1 MSWGRIVKIR
11 PQLFDKGS
19 YKGGR
24 AMANYIPGL
33 ASGFDWSSMIGQL
46 MELERRP
53 ITLMESE
60 KDVVEARK
68 SAWAEINTKLLSL
81 KTAASA
87 LTSPDDFNLFT
98 SRARVTGTTKSLD
111 ELLDIAV
118 GSTASQGS
126 YTIQIEDLAQAQKL
140 GSKSFDSLYDALGI
154 EGDILINGRTVAIAS
169 ADSLSTVS
177 GKINA
182 LNSGDNPAGVVASLF
197 TAADGEYRLTLTS
210 QNTGAE
216 GIDIANASAFDILGE
231 LGFADSTSSI
241 HNTIT
246 NGVQSSELSSS
257 TQNIQSL
264 LGLSTTQSGNVT
276 IAGQSV
282 AIDFSVDSLQTV
294 RDKIDALV
302 GVNAS
307 IVTNTD
313 DDSTTY
319 VLQIDGTQDLA
330 DSENILQTLGF
341 MRQGNSEV
349 QGVRGDTANTA
360 NGATMTDE
368 TLLVDIDGYGAWNTG
383 DSIAISGTAH
393 DGSAVS
399 ATFTINE
406 DSTVDDLLSAIEAA
420 YAGEVSASVNAQG
433 VIVVEDNL
441 AGESSLSLSL
451 DTAGI
456 TNANFDF
463 GAFASI
469 TVREREIVSGQ
480 DASLL
485 IDGVGITRST
495 NQITDVIEG
504 VTLDL
509 KGQEDGAVVT
519 LDIDRDYEGIK
530 AKISDMV
537 DKYNEVMNYINGQ
550 FAYDEDTGE
559 AAPLFGDS
567 ALMSVKSNIRSV
579 ILSGVTGMD
588 SSLDHLSLIG
598 INIDRDGLLS
608 INDSTLE
615 GYLQTNY
622 SDVVG
627 LLVAQGSSTN
637 SNISFVSSG
646 RKTEAGSY
654 EVEITQAAEQA
665 STAGVGFTGSLNED
679 ATMTIT
685 DDAGREAVIELG
697 AGWNITSIV
706 NAINSELAQ
715 EYNEILTGVN
725 SYYADELQSAVITA
739 DTAWENLYDAAGV
752 SAGLAVDDV
761 IGFSGTTSNGQV
773 VSGEYSISDTSTQTV
788 GDLLDA
794 IEEAFGDGY
803 NAYIDDQGHI
813 AIEDTDGGDSD
824 LTLTLDTV
832 KNLDFGALGVSQ
844 EGRYLMDIAASN
856 EDGQLKI
863 SHNAYGDNSF
873 TIGVAGGNLGMTDG
887 EYTGVDVAGRI
898 RDAGSATWMTMTGN
912 GRVLTGDEDQDVEG
926 LVIRYAGTAT
936 DIYDFEFTAGIGE
949 QLDRA
954 LFYMTDA
961 YEGYVAD
968 KQESLRNQMDRIDLK
983 IENTEKRIAVKEE
996 ALIRKFSVM
1005 ESLISQMQAQQ
1016 QWLSGQINSLG
1027 TFGEQST

>member
-1 MSWGRIVKIR
+1 
-11 PQLFDKGS
+11 
-19 YKGGR
+19 
-24 AMANYIPGL
+24 MANYIPGL
-33 ASGFDWSSMIGQL
+33 ASGFDWSAMIGQL
-46 MELERRP
+46 TELERRP
-53 ITLMESE
+53 ITLMESK
-60 KDVVEARK
+60 KDEVEARK
-68 SAWAEINTKLLSL
+68 SAWTEINTKLLSL

-98 SRARVTGTTKSLD
+98 SQARVTGSTQSLD
-111 ELLDIAV
+111 ELLDIAI
-118 GSTASQGS
+118 GSTAAQGS
-126 YTIQIEDLAQAQKL
+126 YSIQIEDLAQAQKL
-140 GSKSFDSLYDALGI
+140 GSKSFDSLNDALGI
-154 EGDILINGRTVAIAS
+154 EGDILINGRIVAIAS
-169 ADSLSTVS
+169 TDSLSTVS

-182 LNSGDNPAGVVASLF
+182 LNSGDNPAGVVASVF

-216 GIDIANASAFDILGE
+216 GIDIANASASDILGV
-231 LGFADSTSSI
+231 LGFADTTSSI

-246 NGVQSSELSSS
+246 NGVQSAELSSS
-257 TQNIQSL
+257 TQNIRSL
-264 LGLSTTQSGNVT
+264 LGLSTTQSGDVT

-294 RDKIDALV
+294 RDKIDALD

-330 DSENILQTLGF
+330 DSENVLQTLGF
-341 MRQGNSEV
+341 LRQGHAEV
-349 QGVRGDTANTA
+349 QGLQSDTVNTA
-360 NGATMTDE
+360 NGTTITDE

-383 DSIAISGTAH
+383 DSSAISGTAH

-420 YAGEVSASVNAQG
+420 YASEVSASVNARG

-441 AGESSLSLSL
+441 AGESNLSLSL

-463 GAFASI
+463 GAFSSI
-469 TVREREIVSGQ
+469 TVRDREIVSGR

-537 DKYNEVMNYINGQ
+537 EKYNEVMTCINGQ

-588 SSLDHLSLIG
+588 SSLDHLSLVG

-646 RKTEAGSY
+646 LKTEAGSY
-654 EVEITQAAEQA
+654 EVEITQAATQA
-665 STAGVGFTGSLNED
+665 STAGVGFSGSLNED

-685 DDAGREAVIELG
+685 DDSGIEAVIELG

-706 NAINSELAQ
+706 DAINSELAQ

-725 SYYADELQSAVITA
+725 SYYADASQSAVISA
-739 DTAWENLYDAAGV
+739 DTEWGNLYDAAGV

-761 IGFSGTTSNGQV
+761 ISFSGTTSNGQV
-773 VSGEYSISDTSTQTV
+773 VSGEYTISDTSTQTV
-788 GDLLDA
+788 GNLLDA

-803 NAYIDDQGHI
+803 NAYIDDQGRI

-824 LTLTLDTV
+824 LTLNLDAV
-832 KNLDFGALGVSQ
+832 KNLDFGVVSVSQ

-856 EDGQLKI
+856 EDGQLPD
-863 SHNAYGDNSF
+863 SPLSRAS
-873 TIGVAGGNLGMTDG
+873 TSSWL
-887 EYTGVDVAGRI
+887 RI
-898 RDAGSATWMTMTGN
+898 LFI
-912 GRVLTGDEDQDVEG
+912 RV
-926 LVIRYAGTAT
+926 
-936 DIYDFEFTAGIGE
+936 
-949 QLDRA
+949 
-954 LFYMTDA
+954 
-961 YEGYVAD
+961 
-968 KQESLRNQMDRIDLK
+968 
-983 IENTEKRIAVKEE
+983 
-996 ALIRKFSVM
+996 
-1005 ESLISQMQAQQ
+1005 SQA
-1016 QWLSGQINSLG
+1016 
-1027 TFGEQST
+1027 F